1 MANIAS
7 SEKSARQDVVRNAR
21 KTSTLAGVKTAQKRF
36 QSAVNDKNVDA
47 AKAEF
52 PTYLSTLDKA
62 AKRGAIHQ
70 NSADRRKGSA
80 TRALRS
86 VTA

>member
-1 MANIAS
+1 
-7 SEKSARQDVVRNAR
+7 V
-21 KTSTLAGVKTAQKRF
+21 T
-36 QSAVNDKNVDA
+36 DKNVDA

-52 PTYLSTLDKA
+52 PTYLPTLDKA

-70 NSADRRKGSA
+70 NSADRRKGTA

>member
-7 SEKSARQDVVRNAR
+7 SEKSARQDVVRSAH
-21 KTSTLAGVKTAQKRF
+21 KSSILAGIKTAQKRF
-36 QSAVNDKNVDA
+36 LKAVTDKNADDA
-47 AKAEF
+47 KTQYPA
-52 PTYLSTLDKA
+52 YLSTLDKA

-70 NSADRRKGSA
+70 NSADRRKSSA

>member
-21 KTSTLAGVKTAQKRF
+21 KTATLAEIKTAHKRF
-36 QSAVNDKNVDA
+36 
-47 AKAEF
+47 AKAVAEKDADAVKAQY
-52 PTYLSTLDKA
+52 PAYVSELDKA

-70 NSADRRKGSA
+70 NSADRRKGRAAKLLATASA
-80 TRALRS
+80 
-86 VTA
+86 

>member
-21 KTSTLAGVKTAQKRF
+21 KTATLASIKTAHKRFAKAIDAKDSGAVKTGF
-36 QSAVNDKNVDA
+36 NDYV
-47 AKAEF
+47 
-52 PTYLSTLDKA
+52 STLDKA

-70 NSADRRKGSA
+70 NSADRRKG
-80 TRALRS
+80 RAAKLLAS
-86 VTA
+86 V

>member
-21 KTSTLAGVKTAQKRF
+21 KTATLAGIKTAQKRF
-36 QSAVNDKNVDA
+36 
-47 AKAEF
+47 AKAIDAKDSDAVKVGF
-52 PTYLSTLDKA
+52 NSYVSTLDKA

-70 NSADRRKGSA
+70 NSADRRKGRAAKLLASA
-80 TRALRS
+80 
-86 VTA
+86 

>member
-21 KTSTLAGVKTAQKRF
+21 KNSSIAGIKTAHKRF
-36 QSAVNDKNVDA
+36 QAAVSDKNAEA